1 MSRLARVL
9 LTAALLSSF
18 ATAAVAAVKYPPGPP
33 YRSCPDSVTIF
44 QVQRHDTLANPCMP
58 ALDDTVWGVGGIV
71 TAKRPRSTARLYIE
85 NSNAADYNAIQIYV
99 TDQAYNG
106 QFALGDSVVAYALVK
121 EYQGETQLDG
131 SVGVSKIVRK
141 VSSGNP
147 LPPFRMHTTTDLR
160 YTPATGSGSA
170 YATAITSE
178 GALVKVNGPLKVA
191 RVETVNL
198 SGNGLFAGTNWLLV
212 NGDGSAPG
220 DSILIDGY
228 TLTPTNINNPP
239 LGYTVDWV
247 QGIVG
252 RATNDGIDCWMIR
265 LRGPDDQSVQA
276 PPNLSEA
283 YPIADNKVRVIFDN
297 NLDITTAENEANY
310 ALGSALSGS
319 TVDLAELVGGAGA
332 VVDLTI
338 TDVQPRL
345 TLETIQ
351 TENIGSAACPGCLS
365 GQQSKTFILGVM
377 TPAELQ
383 APNADSLAAIP
394 CLDKSQFAG
403 GGFAQ
408 GERVSVRGVFVQSYG
423 SLYYLEGAAGGL
435 RNGVSAYNPPY
446 AMVPG
451 NEYIVA
457 SRAQEYYTETE
468 LSNIVGVI
476 DLGASAVPA
485 PILETLP
492 VLADGGCDPTQTITN
507 AEDYEGLLVRVEN
520 VKVVPFNTEP
530 TIPSMGGSFRVVG
543 PYPTWTDTLLVS
555 SLGNHYPDY
564 TPVVGNILNING
576 VIHIDSDVPRLLP
589 RSADDITPGTA
600 DVTPTRTG
608 IAFAVSPNPARIS
621 SISFSLP
628 RSADVDL
635 SVFDLAGRK
644 IATLAKGSMPAGQ
657 YTREWNGSD
666 AGAGIYFVRL
676 RVGSE
681 TFSLRTVSLK

>member
-9 LTAALLSSF
+9 LTAVLLASF
-18 ATAAVAAVKYPPGPP
+18 ATTASAYYLYPPGPP

-44 QVQRHDTLANPCMP
+44 QVQQSDTTLNPCFP
-58 ALDDTVWGVGGIV
+58 ALNDTVWGVSGIV

-85 NSNAADYNAIQIYV
+85 NSNAADFNALQIYV
-99 TDQAYNG
+99 TDQTYNG
-106 QFALGDSVVAYALVK
+106 QFALGDSVVAYGVVND
-121 EYQGETQLDG
+121 YQGETQLG
-131 SVGVSKIVRK
+131 GTVGVNKIVRK
-141 VSSGNP
+141 ISSGNP

-178 GALVKVNGPLKVA
+178 GALVKVDGPLKVA
-191 RVETVNL
+191 RTTTVNVP
-198 SGNGLFAGTNWLLV
+198 GLFANTNWLLV

-228 TLTPTNINNPP
+228 TLTPTNISNPP

-247 QGIVG
+247 QGILG
-252 RATNDGIDCWMIR
+252 RATNNGVDCWLIR
-265 LRGPDDQSVQA
+265 LRGPDDQSVQG

-283 YPIADNKVRVIFDN
+283 YPIADNKLRVIFDN
-297 NLDITTAENEANY
+297 NLDITTAEDEANY

-345 TLETIQ
+345 SLETIQ

-365 GQQSKTFILGVM
+365 SQQSRSFILGVL

-383 APNADSLAAIP
+383 APNADSLAVDP
-394 CLDKSQFAG
+394 CLDKSVFAG

-423 SLYYLEGAAGGL
+423 SLYYIEGAAGGL

-446 AMVPG
+446 AMVAG

-468 LSNIVGVI
+468 LSNIIGVI
-476 DLGASAVPA
+476 DLGASAVPS

-507 AEDYEGLLVRVEN
+507 AEDYEGVLVRVEN
-520 VKVVPFNTEP
+520 VKVVPFNTDP
-530 TIPSMGGSFRVVG
+530 TIPTMGGSFRVVG

-555 SLGNHYPDY
+555 SLGDHYPNY

-576 VIHIDSDVPRLLP
+576 VIHIDSDVPRIMP

-600 DVTPTRTG
+600 GVTPTQSG
-608 IAFAVSPNPARIS
+608 ISFAVSPNPARVS
-621 SISFSLP
+621 NVSFSLP

-644 IATLAKGSMPAGQ
+644 IATLAKGNLPAGQ

-676 RVGSE
+676 RVGAE
-681 TFSLRTVSLK
+681 TYNLRTVSLK